1 LEADKD
7 GHVSINSVEG
17 KDPSEMSS
25 DQKTFFN
32 VVNSAIK
39 GEGMATINIVNN
51 SSDIIIADANDK
63 KIDIG
68 DVNAIGEGAYI
79 NKYSVLAHETYEA
92 YNYQAKNIPLKNAHL
107 NASGIERL
115 MTGSYIDP
123 LEREINANG
132 ISNIPIRNANNVIIH
147 NIIIHT
153 ANGNIKKVSR

>member
-1 LEADKD
+1 MTTDIIKVVATLAI
-7 GHVSINSVEG
+7 SIVFDSCHNVRETVE
-17 KDPSEMSS
+17 EV
-25 DQKTFFN
+25 T
-32 VVNSAIK
+32 
-39 GEGMATINIVNN
+39 EGQVPRHPINIVNN

-123 LEREINANG
+123 LERDINANG